1 MNRLFPLLSL
11 ALGLGLTPR
20 LAAAEDAAP
29 ATTVAAVTNAPAAA
43 ATNSPPA
50 ATGTN
55 APAKEAS
62 STTVVNPET
71 RELKP
76 HDVIRF
82 QIEEDPPL
90 SAASEPVHVPVSD
103 GGEALFP
110 VSRHADTYVKV
121 TAAGRKLVDIRKD
134 VKALLDADY
143 YNDCTVK
150 LDLAFANRGNADISS
165 LAKVTIYGSLNQ
177 VIPISDGETL
187 MLSEAILRAGGGQQG
202 GFFNLK
208 KVRIHRLD
216 PNTKKE
222 LTITVDVNAVL
233 YEGARIKDQQV
244 QDGDRIEVRDK
255 TFNFFN

>member
-1 MNRLFPLLSL
+1 MNRLFPLFCL
-11 ALGLGLTPR
+11 ALGLALTPR
-20 LAAAEDAAP
+20 PAAAEDAAP
-29 ATTVAAVTNAPAAA
+29 APAATAVTNAPAAA
-43 ATNSPPA
+43 
-50 ATGTN
+50 TGTN
-55 APAKEAS
+55 EPAKAAKEALP
-62 STTVVNPET
+62 TTVVDPET

-76 HDVIRF
+76 HDIVRF

-90 SAASEPVHVPVSD
+90 AVASDSMHVSVSD

-121 TAAGRKLVDIRKD
+121 TAAGRKLADIRKD
-134 VKALLDADY
+134 VKALLDAEY

-150 LDLAFANRGNADISS
+150 LDLVQINRFNNLGSDQ
-165 LAKVTIYGSLNQ
+165 AKVTIYGSLNQ
-177 VIPISDGETL
+177 VVPIGDGEKL

-233 YEGARIKDQQV
+233 YEGARIKDQQL